1 VRASAERHTRSV
13 RRGLLRC
20 IATGLRRYSYRFAMD
35 HLEPEALVRV
45 RDRMCD
51 LTSEEAR
58 RDADA
63 VKAVCQRLSQ
73 DY

>member
-1 VRASAERHTRSV
+1 VQLNVLADLYVNA
-13 RRGLLRC
+13 L
-20 IATGLRRYSYRFAMD
+20 D

-51 LTSEEAR
+51 LTSEEAK

-63 VKAVCQRLSQ
+63 ATTVCQRLSQ